1 MNDDYIKQI
10 RKLIGHEP
18 MLIPHA
24 VVILFNEE
32 GKVLFEVR
40 ADDGYLDF
48 PGGSIDMGE
57 EVKEAAKRELY
68 EETGLIADELEL
80 FDVYSGPITKYTYFN
95 KDVIYGVDTF
105 YVCKKY
111 HGALKPQKEEVKEL
125 VFLDINEVNGKL
137 SPRNK
142 KVLLTLPKVSLT
154 LH

>member
-1 MNDDYIKQI
+1 MNDDYIKRI

-24 VVILFNEE
+24 VVILLDKDN
-32 GKVLFEVR
+32 KVLFEVR

-48 PGGSIDMGE
+48 PGGSVDMGE
-57 EVKEAAKRELY
+57 EVIETAKRELY

-95 KDVIYGVDTF
+95 QDVIYGVDTF

-111 HGALKPQKEEVKEL
+111 HGELKPQKEEVKDL
-125 VFLDINEVNGKL
+125 LFLDVNSINGKL

-142 KVLLTLPKVSLT
+142 KVIEDIKVRLL
-154 LH
+154 

>member
-1 MNDDYIKQI
+1 MNDDYIKRI

-24 VVILFNEE
+24 VVILLDKDN
-32 GKVLFEVR
+32 KVLFEVR

-48 PGGSIDMGE
+48 PGGSVDMGE
-57 EVKEAAKRELY
+57 EVIEAAKRELY

-95 KDVIYGVDTF
+95 QDVIYGVDTF
-105 YVCKKY
+105 YVCRKY
-111 HGALKPQKEEVKEL
+111 HGELKPQKEEVKEL
-125 VFLDINEVNGKL
+125 LFLDVNNINGKL

-142 KVLLTLPKVSLT
+142 KVIEDIKVRLL
-154 LH
+154 

>member
-1 MNDDYIKQI
+1 MNDDYIKRI

-24 VVILFNEE
+24 VVILLDKDN
-32 GKVLFEVR
+32 KVLFEVR

-48 PGGSIDMGE
+48 PGGSVDMGE
-57 EVKEAAKRELY
+57 EVIEAAKRELY

-95 KDVIYGVDTF
+95 QDVIYGVDTF

-111 HGALKPQKEEVKEL
+111 HGELKPQKEEVKEL
-125 VFLDINEVNGKL
+125 LFLDVNNINGKL

-142 KVLLTLPKVSLT
+142 KVIEDIKARLL
-154 LH
+154 

>member
-1 MNDDYIKQI
+1 MADDYIKRI

-24 VVILFNEE
+24 VVILLDKDN
-32 GKVLFEVR
+32 KILFEVR

-48 PGGSIDMGE
+48 PGGSVDMGE
-57 EVKEAAKRELY
+57 EVKETAKRELY

-95 KDVIYGVDTF
+95 QDVIYGVDTF
-105 YVCKKY
+105 YVCRKY
-111 HGALKPQKEEVKEL
+111 HGELKPQKEEVKEL
-125 VFLDINEVNGKL
+125 LFLDINNINGKL

-142 KVLLTLPKVSLT
+142 KVIEDIKARLL
-154 LH
+154 

>member
-1 MNDDYIKQI
+1 MNDDYIKRI

-24 VVILFNEE
+24 VVILLDKDN
-32 GKVLFEVR
+32 KVLFEVR

-48 PGGSIDMGE
+48 PGGSVDMGE
-57 EVKEAAKRELY
+57 EVIETAKRELY

-95 KDVIYGVDTF
+95 QDVIYGVDTF
-105 YVCKKY
+105 YVCRKY
-111 HGALKPQKEEVKEL
+111 HGELKPQKEEVKDL
-125 VFLDINEVNGKL
+125 LFLDVNSINGKL

-142 KVLLTLPKVSLT
+142 KVIEDIKVRLL
-154 LH
+154 

>member
-1 MNDDYIKQI
+1 MNDAYIKRI
-10 RKLIGHEP
+10 RRLIGHEP

-24 VVILFNEE
+24 VVILLDKDN
-32 GKVLFEVR
+32 KVLFEVR

-48 PGGSIDMGE
+48 PGGSVDMGE
-57 EVKEAAKRELY
+57 EVIEAAKRELY

-95 KDVIYGVDTF
+95 QDVIYGVDTF

-111 HGALKPQKEEVKEL
+111 HGELKPQKEEVKEL
-125 VFLDINEVNGKL
+125 LFLDINDINGKL

-142 KVLLTLPKVSLT
+142 KVIEDIKARLL
-154 LH
+154 

>member
-1 MNDDYIKQI
+1 MNDDYIKRI

-24 VVILFNEE
+24 VVILLDKDS
-32 GKVLFEVR
+32 KVLFEVR

-48 PGGSIDMGE
+48 PGGSVDMGE
-57 EVKEAAKRELY
+57 EVIETAKRELY

-95 KDVIYGVDTF
+95 QDVIYGVDTF

-111 HGALKPQKEEVKEL
+111 HGELKPQKEEVKDL
-125 VFLDINEVNGKL
+125 LFLDVNSINGKL

-142 KVLLTLPKVSLT
+142 KVIEDIKARLL
-154 LH
+154 

>member
-1 MNDDYIKQI
+1 MADDYIKRI
-10 RKLIGHEP
+10 RKLIGHAP

-32 GKVLFEVR
+32 NKVLFEVR
-40 ADDGYLDF
+40 ADDGYFDF
-48 PGGSIDMGE
+48 PGGSVDMGE
-57 EVKEAAKRELY
+57 EVIETAKRELY

-95 KDVIYGVDTF
+95 QDVIYGVDTF

-111 HGALKPQKEEVKEL
+111 HGELKPQKEEVKEL
-125 VFLDINEVNGKL
+125 LFLDINDINGKL

-142 KVLLTLPKVSLT
+142 KVIEDIKARLL
-154 LH
+154 

>member
-1 MNDDYIKQI
+1 MGEDYIRKI
-10 RKLIGHEP
+10 RKIFGHKP

-24 VVILFNEE
+24 VVILLNAEN
-32 GKVLFEVR
+32 KILFEVR

-48 PGGSIDMGE
+48 PGGSVDLDE
-57 EVKEAAKRELY
+57 EVINTAKRELY

-80 FDVYSGPITKYTYFN
+80 FDVYSGPLTKYTYFN

-111 HGALKPQKEEVKEL
+111 HGELKPQKEEVKEL
-125 VFLDINEVNGKL
+125 LFLDINDINGKL

-142 KVLLTLPKVSLT
+142 KVIEDIKARL
-154 LH
+154 

>member
-1 MNDDYIKQI
+1 MNDDYIKRI

-24 VVILFNEE
+24 VVILLDKDN
-32 GKVLFEVR
+32 KVLFEVR

-48 PGGSIDMGE
+48 PGGSVDMGE
-57 EVKEAAKRELY
+57 EVIEAAKRELY

-95 KDVIYGVDTF
+95 QDVIYGVDTF

-111 HGALKPQKEEVKEL
+111 HGELKPQKEEVKEL
-125 VFLDINEVNGKL
+125 LFLDVNNINGKL

-142 KVLLTLPKVSLT
+142 KVIEDIKVRLL
-154 LH
+154 

>member
-1 MNDDYIKQI
+1 MNDDYIKRI

-24 VVILFNEE
+24 VVILLDKDN
-32 GKVLFEVR
+32 KVLFEVR

-48 PGGSIDMGE
+48 PGGSVDMGE
-57 EVKEAAKRELY
+57 EVIETAKRELY

-95 KDVIYGVDTF
+95 QDVIYGVDTF
-105 YVCKKY
+105 YVCRKY
-111 HGALKPQKEEVKEL
+111 HGELKPQKEEVKDL
-125 VFLDINEVNGKL
+125 LFLDVNSINGKL

-142 KVLLTLPKVSLT
+142 KVIEDIKARLL
-154 LH
+154 

>member
-1 MNDDYIKQI
+1 MNDDYIKRI

-24 VVILFNEE
+24 VVILLDKDN
-32 GKVLFEVR
+32 KVLFEVR

-48 PGGSIDMGE
+48 PGGSVDMGE
-57 EVKEAAKRELY
+57 EVIETAKRELY

-95 KDVIYGVDTF
+95 QDVIYGVDTF

-111 HGALKPQKEEVKEL
+111 HGELKPQKEEVKDL
-125 VFLDINEVNGKL
+125 LFLDVNSINGKL

-142 KVLLTLPKVSLT
+142 KVIEDIKARLL
-154 LH
+154 

>member
-1 MNDDYIKQI
+1 MADDYIKRI
-10 RKLIGHEP
+10 RKLIGHAP

-32 GKVLFEVR
+32 NKVLFEVR

-48 PGGSIDMGE
+48 PGGSVDMAE
-57 EVKEAAKRELY
+57 EVIDTAKRELY

-95 KDVIYGVDTF
+95 QDVIYGVDTF
-105 YVCKKY
+105 YVCRKY
-111 HGALKPQKEEVKEL
+111 HGELKPQKEEVKEL
-125 VFLDINEVNGKL
+125 LFLDVNNINGKL

-142 KVLLTLPKVSLT
+142 KVIEDIKARLI
-154 LH
+154 

>member
-1 MNDDYIKQI
+1 MNDDYIKRI

-24 VVILFNEE
+24 VVILLDKDN
-32 GKVLFEVR
+32 KVLFEVR

-48 PGGSIDMGE
+48 PGGSVDMGE
-57 EVKEAAKRELY
+57 EVIESAKRELY

-95 KDVIYGVDTF
+95 QDVIYGVDTF
-105 YVCKKY
+105 YVCRKY
-111 HGALKPQKEEVKEL
+111 HGELKPQKEEVKDL
-125 VFLDINEVNGKL
+125 LFLDVNSINGKL

-142 KVLLTLPKVSLT
+142 KVIEDIKVRLL
-154 LH
+154 

>member
-32 GKVLFEVR
+32 NKVLFEVR

-48 PGGSIDMGE
+48 PGGSVDMAE
-57 EVKEAAKRELY
+57 EVIETAKRELY
-68 EETGLIADELEL
+68 EETGLTADELTL

-111 HGALKPQKEEVKEL
+111 HGELKPQKEEVKEL

-142 KVLLTLPKVSLT
+142 KVIEDIKARLL
-154 LH
+154 

>member
-1 MNDDYIKQI
+1 MNDDYIKRI

-24 VVILFNEE
+24 VVILLDKDN
-32 GKVLFEVR
+32 KVLFEVR

-48 PGGSIDMGE
+48 PGGSVDMGE
-57 EVKEAAKRELY
+57 EVIETAKRELY

-95 KDVIYGVDTF
+95 QDVIYGVDTF

-111 HGALKPQKEEVKEL
+111 HGELKPQKEEVKEL
-125 VFLDINEVNGKL
+125 LFLDVNSINGKL

-142 KVLLTLPKVSLT
+142 KVIEDIKARLL
-154 LH
+154 

>member
-1 MNDDYIKQI
+1 MGEDYIKQI
-10 RKLIGHEP
+10 RKIIGHKP

-24 VVILFNEE
+24 VVILLNAEN
-32 GKVLFEVR
+32 KILFEVR

-48 PGGSIDMGE
+48 PGGSVDLGE
-57 EVKEAAKRELY
+57 EVIDTAKRELY

-80 FDVYSGPITKYTYFN
+80 FDVYSGPLTKYTYFN

-111 HGALKPQKEEVKEL
+111 HGELKPQKEEVREL
-125 VFLDINEVNGKL
+125 LFLDANDINGKL

-142 KVLLTLPKVSLT
+142 KVIEDIKVRLL
-154 LH
+154 

>member
-1 MNDDYIKQI
+1 MNDDYIKRI

-24 VVILFNEE
+24 VVILLDKDN
-32 GKVLFEVR
+32 KVLFEVR

-48 PGGSIDMGE
+48 PGGSVDMGE
-57 EVKEAAKRELY
+57 EVIEAAKRELY

-80 FDVYSGPITKYTYFN
+80 FDVYSGSITKYTYFN
-95 KDVIYGVDTF
+95 QDVIYGVDTF

-111 HGALKPQKEEVKEL
+111 HGELKPQKEEVKEFL
-125 VFLDINEVNGKL
+125 FLDVNSINGKL

-142 KVLLTLPKVSLT
+142 KVIEDIKARLL
-154 LH
+154 

>member
-1 MNDDYIKQI
+1 MADDYIKRI

-24 VVILFNEE
+24 VVILLDKDN
-32 GKVLFEVR
+32 KVLFEVR
-40 ADDGYLDF
+40 ADDGYFDF
-48 PGGSIDMGE
+48 PGGSVDMAE
-57 EVKEAAKRELY
+57 EVKETAKRELY

-95 KDVIYGVDTF
+95 QDVIYGVDTF

-111 HGALKPQKEEVKEL
+111 HGELKPQKEEVKEL
-125 VFLDINEVNGKL
+125 LFLDINDINGKL

-142 KVLLTLPKVSLT
+142 KVIEDIKARLL
-154 LH
+154 

>member
-1 MNDDYIKQI
+1 MADDYIKRI

-24 VVILFNEE
+24 VVILLDRDN
-32 GKVLFEVR
+32 KVLFELR

-48 PGGSIDMGE
+48 PGGSVDMAE
-57 EVKEAAKRELY
+57 EVIETAKRELY

-95 KDVIYGVDTF
+95 QDVIYGVDTF
-105 YVCKKY
+105 YVCRKY
-111 HGALKPQKEEVKEL
+111 HGELKPQKEEVKEL
-125 VFLDINEVNGKL
+125 LFLDINSINGKL

-142 KVLLTLPKVSLT
+142 KVIEDIKARLL
-154 LH
+154 

>member
-111 HGALKPQKEEVKEL
+111 HGELKPQQEEVKEL
-125 VFLDINEVNGKL
+125 VFLDINKVNGKL

-142 KVLLTLPKVSLT
+142 KVIEDIKTRLL
-154 LH
+154 

>member
-32 GKVLFEVR
+32 NKVLFEVR

-48 PGGSIDMGE
+48 PGGSVDMAE
-57 EVKEAAKRELY
+57 EVIETAKRELY

-111 HGALKPQKEEVKEL
+111 HGELKPQQEEVKEL
-125 VFLDINEVNGKL
+125 VFLDINDVKGKL

-142 KVLLTLPKVSLT
+142 KVIEDIKTRLL
-154 LH
+154 

>member
-142 KVLLTLPKVSLT
+142 KVIEDIKARLL
-154 LH
+154 